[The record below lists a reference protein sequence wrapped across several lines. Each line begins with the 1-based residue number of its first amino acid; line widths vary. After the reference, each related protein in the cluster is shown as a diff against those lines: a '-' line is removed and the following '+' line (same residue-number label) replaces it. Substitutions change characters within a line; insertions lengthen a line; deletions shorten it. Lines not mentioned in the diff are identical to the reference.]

1 MEKLRALL
9 VSTDLSP
16 RANHALARAAML
28 ARERGAGLTAQH
40 VVARGAD
47 TDTLPEEWSRRLLG
61 AAPATEDFR
70 QRAREALQTKLDA
83 LIPGATPAQV
93 QVDTGVPFV
102 EVIRAARERNV
113 DLVVLGAHGGHYIRE
128 WLLGTTAERVIHKGD
143 RPVLVVKKPPKG
155 PYRRLLVA
163 VDFSETSKRALA
175 LAVRV
180 APKARL
186 TLLNVYD
193 FGLAEPLP
201 AGGTTSGELL
211 LLQQTYEQQRRE
223 RLVAF
228 AREAGLDPDKAQL
241 LVRYGYPGLVINAV
255 AAEQRAHLVAVGTQ
269 GLSGLRYVLLGSV
282 AEHVLRESRCDVL
295 AVHPGT
301 VPFELP

>member
-1 MEKLRALL
+1 MTNKLGAIL

-16 RANHALARAAML
+16 RADHALTRARLL
-28 ARERGAGLTAQH
+28 AREHGAALTLQH
-40 VVARGAD
+40 VVERGPD
-47 TDTLPEEWSRRLLG
+47 TDTLPESWMRELFG
-61 AAPATEDFR
+61 AAGSPTETLR
-70 QRAREALQTKLDA
+70 QRAEAALRAKLAD
-83 LIPGATPAQV
+83 TPAGAQTEV
-93 QVDTGVPFV
+93 SVGVPFV
-102 EVIRAARERNV
+102 EIIRAARERNAE
-113 DLVVLGAHGGHYIRE
+113 LVVLGAHGGHYLWE
-128 WLLGTTAERVIHKGD
+128 WLLGTTAERVIRKGD

-175 LAVRV
+175 LAVRM
-180 APKARL
+180 APKARVA
-186 TLLNVYD
+186 LLNVYD
-193 FGLAEPLP
+193 FGLAEPLR
-201 AGGTTSGELL
+201 AGGTTSEELL
-211 LLQQTYEQQRRE
+211 RLQQTYEQQRRE

-255 AAEQRAHLVAVGTQ
+255 AAEQRAHLVVVGTQ

-295 AVHPGT
+295 AVHPGVVT
-301 VPFELP
+301 FELP

>member
-1 MEKLRALL
+1 MTNKLGAIL

-16 RANHALARAAML
+16 RADHALTRARLLARAH
-28 ARERGAGLTAQH
+28 GAALTLQH
-40 VVARGAD
+40 VVERGPD
-47 TDTLPEEWSRRLLG
+47 IDTLPESWMRELFG
-61 AAPATEDFR
+61 AAGSPTETLR
-70 QRAREALQTKLDA
+70 QRAEAALRAKLADAPSGAQTE
-83 LIPGATPAQV
+83 V
-93 QVDTGVPFV
+93 SVGVPFV
-102 EVIRAARERNV
+102 EIIRAARERNAE
-113 DLVVLGAHGGHYIRE
+113 LVVLGAHGGHYIRE
-128 WLLGTTAERVIHKGD
+128 WLLGTTAERVIRKGD

-175 LAVRV
+175 LAVRM
-180 APKARL
+180 APKARVA
-186 TLLNVYD
+186 LLNVYD
-193 FGLAEPLP
+193 FGLAEPLR
-201 AGGTTSGELL
+201 AGGTTSEELL

-295 AVHPGT
+295 AVHPGM
-301 VPFELP
+301 VQAGSP